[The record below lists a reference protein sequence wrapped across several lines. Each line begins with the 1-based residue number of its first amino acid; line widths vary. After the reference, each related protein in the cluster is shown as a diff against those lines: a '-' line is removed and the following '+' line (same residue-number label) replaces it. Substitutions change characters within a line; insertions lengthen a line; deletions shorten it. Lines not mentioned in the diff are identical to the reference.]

1 VNGRLS
7 VTFGKNY
14 QEIVMHPSL
23 MVGLCWQEW
32 SGRVFDVRSIPF
44 VSEFGSRETRP
55 LEPHSWFPG
64 PFFILY
70 GGFVAT
76 KLFVGNLSFNTT
88 SEDLEALFGQVGAV
102 TSASVISD
110 KFTGR
115 SRGFGF
121 VEMANSQDAQTAIE
135 RFHGSELQGRAL
147 TVNEAKPQE
156 RSGGGRSSFGGGRR
170 EGGSWNKSG
179 GGRDR
184 RW

>member
-1 VNGRLS
+1 
-7 VTFGKNY
+7 
-14 QEIVMHPSL
+14 M
-23 MVGLCWQEW
+23 
-32 SGRVFDVRSIPF
+32 
-44 VSEFGSRETRP
+44 
-55 LEPHSWFPG
+55 
-64 PFFILY
+64 
-70 GGFVAT
+70 AT

-88 SEDLEALFGQVGAV
+88 SEDLETLFGQVGAV

-121 VEMANSQDAQTAIE
+121 VEMTNSQDAQTAIE
-135 RFHGSELQGRAL
+135 RFNGAELQGRAL

-156 RSGGGRSSFGGGRR
+156 RSGGGRSSFGGGGRR

-179 GGRDR
+179 GGGGGGRDR